1 MKFVENLFY
10 GTIITTWHI
19 TLFFITS
26 FFILGYDDLTV
37 MGILLFFMIVTYI
50 FNWKYN
56 DCFMTIW
63 ESDYTNLYAANV
75 IGLLFIPCFGGTK
88 EDTSVAGSTIVIAML
103 LFVSFKFF
111 IPLIESLAD
120 TIKENKEI
128 DDRQQNRERRRM
140 GYT

>member
-1 MKFVENLFY
+1 MKFLENLFY

-75 IGLLFIPCFGGTK
+75 IGVIFIHCFGGTK
-88 EDTSVAGSTIVIAML
+88 EDTSVACSTIVIAML

-120 TIKENKEI
+120 TIKKNKEI